1 MRLRVPNDTVSAFFA
16 QRGLDLLCGGNFRVT
31 QNDWVFAAAMHLLRY
46 LKATKDLKLV
56 YMPGDTA
63 HPFVTHCDADLGGN
77 PDNHRST
84 SGFVTMVGA
93 AVNWGSRLQR
103 HTSLSSVES
112 EYTTA
117 CVTGCEMMWMRYF
130 LEEIGY
136 DMSAPS
142 PLYTDSASA
151 IQVVKNPEHITTMK
165 HVHRAFH
172 WIRERAEAKDIVVSH
187 VPGVD
192 NVADI
197 FTKPL
202 GKVKFS
208 MFRDMLGLRY

>member
-1 MRLRVPNDTVSAFFA
+1 
-16 QRGLDLLCGGNFRVT
+16 
-31 QNDWVFAAAMHLLRY
+31 
-46 LKATKDLKLV
+46 
-56 YMPGDTA
+56 
-63 HPFVTHCDADLGGN
+63 
-77 PDNHRST
+77 
-84 SGFVTMVGA
+84 
-93 AVNWGSRLQR
+93 
-103 HTSLSSVES
+103 
-112 EYTTA
+112 
-117 CVTGCEMMWMRYF
+117 
-130 LEEIGY
+130 
-136 DMSAPS
+136 MSAPS

-208 MFRDMLGLRY
+208 MFRDMLGLRH